1 MIPIK
6 MNGHGQ
12 WVSTKVNR
20 EQDSPEMIQALDDLN
35 AAQARLDRA
44 HQEVDE
50 AQNALSDATFAVLDA
65 QRVQGRQS

>member
-50 AQNALSDATFAVLDA
+50 AQNDLSDATFAVLDA
-65 QRVQGRQS
+65 QTNQRTQT